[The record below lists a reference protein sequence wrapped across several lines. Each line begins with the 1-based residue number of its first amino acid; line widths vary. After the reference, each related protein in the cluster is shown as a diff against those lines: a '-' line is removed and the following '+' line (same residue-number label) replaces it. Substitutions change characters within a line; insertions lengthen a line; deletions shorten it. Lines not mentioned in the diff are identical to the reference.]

1 MDTVNPYES
10 PKFPFEIVPSS
21 GPRAVGY
28 GLIATM
34 GMAIGGISFLLSMAL
49 IPASV
54 PSLSEHDLRLAN
66 HLGLIYPPLVGI
78 WAAWVR
84 RSVPW
89 AVFGV
94 VSGLLIGGAYYVLC
108 GYNFM
113 AVMVGFPCLLGGCGS
128 VLLGTKHD
136 SWLEGIPERFLKGLV
151 AGFVLGL
158 VYAVLLNLIG
168 MFMLAGFPPSVADY
182 SFMMWRAGTIAMVAA
197 SGLYLLLFHWSA
209 GLYPALDKDNGSTA
223 EPKGGNRASTHP
235 VP

>member
-1 MDTVNPYES
+1 VDTVNPYES

-21 GPRAVGY
+21 GPRVVGF
-28 GLIATM
+28 GLIAGV
-34 GMAIGGISFLLSMAL
+34 GMAIGGISFLLAMAL

-66 HLGLIYPPLVGI
+66 HLGFIYPPLVGL
-78 WAAWVR
+78 WAGWVR

-94 VSGLLIGGAYYVLC
+94 ISGLLIGGLYYVLC
-108 GYNFM
+108 GYDFL
-113 AVMVGFPCLLGGCGS
+113 AVMVAFPCLLGGCGS

-136 SWLEGIPERFLKGLV
+136 SWIAGIPQRFLKGLV

-158 VYAVLLNLIG
+158 VYAVLLNVIG
-168 MFMLAGFPPSVADY
+168 MFLLSRFPPSVADY

-197 SGLYLLLFHWSA
+197 SGLYFLLFHWSA
-209 GLYPALDKDNGSTA
+209 GLHPVLGKDNGSSA
-223 EPKGGNRASTHP
+223 EPEAGNLA
-235 VP
+235 